1 MSPELPSGT
10 ITFLFTDI
18 EGSTRLLQE
27 LGDRYGNA
35 QENHAAITRRALAE
49 TGGVEIRTEGDSFFV
64 VFPSAPEALRAAVT
78 VQRELAAPGRP
89 EDVSLRVR
97 MGLHTGEGVL
107 GGDDYLGIDVNKA
120 ARIAAAANGGQVL
133 ISAATRALVEDTLV
147 EGVTLRDL
155 GQHRLKDLLHP
166 ERLSDLVIDG
176 LPSDFPPPRT
186 LEVPTNLPAE
196 LTSFV
201 GREPELRSVGELLGR
216 VRLVT
221 LTGPGGAGKTR
232 LALRAAA
239 ELRDRFPDGVFLVEL
254 AAIDDPHVVP
264 ATIAAALG
272 MQQEG
277 IFPRPVMDILRSNL
291 RDRELLLVLDNFEH
305 VLDAAP
311 AVAELLA
318 SASRLRAL
326 VTSRSALHLT
336 AEHDLPVPPL
346 SLTGRA
352 AGNGKVSGS
361 EAAGLFAERAT
372 AVDPSFELTDDNE
385 AAVTAVCAR
394 LDGLPLAIELAASRI
409 SVLSPEA
416 MLERFERSLP
426 LLPEGPRD
434 LPERHRTLR
443 SAIAWSYDLLAEPLR
458 PLFRDLSCFSGGWT
472 VEAAEAVCSTDAG
485 DVDILDWISALVDA
499 SLARRGGS
507 KQGRFDML
515 TTIRE
520 YGLDRLESE
529 GEAPGVRR
537 RHAAFF
543 LELSESAEPHLRELE
558 EGGWLDRLDVEHDNL
573 RAALRWAADHEEG
586 EIGMRLVSALWRFWQ
601 LRGHLTEGR
610 RLADEILSLPSA
622 AGRTAERAK
631 ALGAAGSLAY
641 WQFDAPAVRKAYSES
656 LEIWEEIGDPRG
668 IAQAA
673 LNMSYSH
680 AMDEDPTAAFRLLE
694 RSRTLFEEIGDRRG
708 VGDVLWILALINRL
722 EGDLAR
728 SRSFAEES
736 LRLHRAI
743 GDRFGQMDALHMLG
757 RAAFQAGDIA
767 EARRSFLE
775 TLDVYARLGNR
786 TGIAIALDN
795 LAAQANVQGDPVR
808 ALRLGGA
815 SAAVKEAAGG
825 EAPPVLVDLQDPRE
839 GARSTLSEDQI
850 RAAWEEG
857 RAMTVDQA
865 VALVRA
871 EPEG

>member
-1 MSPELPSGT
+1 VIAIGARRRITPPSCVA
-10 ITFLFTDI
+10 
-18 EGSTRLLQE
+18 
-27 LGDRYGNA
+27 RYA
-35 QENHAAITRRALAE
+35 QSS
-49 TGGVEIRTEGDSFFV
+49 GVEIRTEGDSFFV
-64 VFPSAPEALRAAVT
+64 VFPSAAEALRAAVT
-78 VQRELAAPGRP
+78 VQRELAAPERP
-89 EDVSLRVR
+89 RGVPLRVR

-120 ARIAAAANGGQVL
+120 ARIAAAAQGGQVL
-133 ISAATRALVEDTLV
+133 ISSATRALVEQTLAD
-147 EGVTLRDL
+147 GVTLRDL
-155 GQHRLKDLLHP
+155 GEHRLKDLLRP

-176 LPSDFPPPRT
+176 IPSDFPPPRT

-201 GREPELRSVGELLGR
+201 GREPELQALSELLGR

-254 AAIDDPHVVP
+254 TAIDDPSLVP
-264 ATIAAALG
+264 AAIAAVLG
-272 MQQEG
+272 VQQEG
-277 IFPRPVMDILRSNL
+277 LFPRPVMDILRSNL
-291 RDRELLLVLDNFEH
+291 RDRNLLLVLDNFEH
-305 VLDAAP
+305 VLDAASV
-311 AVAELLA
+311 VADLLA
-318 SASRLRAL
+318 SASGLRVLA
-326 VTSRSALHLT
+326 TSRSVLHVSGEN
-336 AEHDLPVPPL
+336 ALPVPPL

-352 AGNGKVSGS
+352 GAAGDERFSGS
-361 EAAGLFAERAT
+361 EAAGLFAERAA
-372 AVDPSFELTDDNE
+372 AVDPSFELTEDNE
-385 AAVTAVCAR
+385 AAVTDVCAR

-434 LPERHRTLR
+434 LPARHRTLH
-443 SAIAWSYDLLAEPLR
+443 SAIAWSYDLLAERLR

-472 VEAAEAVCSTDAG
+472 VETAEAVCHDDA
-485 DVDILDWISALVDA
+485 DVDVLDGLSSLVDC
-499 SLARRGGS
+499 SLVRTRAEDGRV
-507 KQGRFDML
+507 RFDML

-520 YGLDRLESE
+520 FGVERLEAE
-529 GEAPGVRR
+529 GDAPSVKR
-537 RHAAFF
+537 RHAERF
-543 LELSESAEPHLRELE
+543 LALAEEGEPHLRELE
-558 EGGWLDRLDVEHDNL
+558 QGGWLDRLDVEHDNL
-573 RAALRWAADHEEG
+573 RSALRWAADHDEG

-601 LRGHLTEGR
+601 LRGHLIEGR
-610 RLADEILSLPSA
+610 RWADEILSLPSA
-622 AGRTAERAK
+622 EGRTAGRAK

-641 WQFDAPAVRKAYSES
+641 WQFDPPAVRVAYSES

-668 IAQAA
+668 IAEAA
-673 LNMSYSH
+673 HNMSYSY
-680 AMDEDPTAAFRLLE
+680 AMDQDSAGAHRLLE
-694 RSRTLFEEIGDRRG
+694 RSRLLFEEVGDRRG
-708 VGDVLWILALINRL
+708 VGDVLWILALISRL
-722 EGDLAR
+722 EGDLAQ

-767 EARRSFLE
+767 EARRCFHE
-775 TLDVYARLGNR
+775 TLEVYARMGNR

-795 LAAQANVQGDPVR
+795 LAAQANVRGDPVR

-815 SAAVKEAAGG
+815 STAIKEAAGG
-825 EAPPVLVDLQDPRE
+825 EAPPVLVDLPDPRE
-839 GARSTLSEDQI
+839 AARGVLGDEQM

-857 RAMTVDQA
+857 HAMTLEQMLA
-865 VALVRA
+865 SARE
-871 EPEG
+871 EPGR